1 MNQLILNKI
10 KKNSLSLSVMCCM
23 WGGWRHILF
32 VIQSFYYLQQNENL
46 QTVKQICI
54 RALASSGLTQQLAE
68 FLQSTNCKKIG
79 ISLYTQYFD
88 WLFLKGQ
95 INNFCTSTNFLT
107 TIRIAGVRFLKG
119 TTTKE

>member
-1 MNQLILNKI
+1 MNERHVLWGRGAHFVWYTIL
-10 KKNSLSLSVMCCM
+10 
-23 WGGWRHILF
+23 
-32 VIQSFYYLQQNENL
+32 QYYYLQQNENL

-95 INNFCTSTNFLT
+95 INNVCTSTNFLS
-107 TIRIAGVRFLKG
+107 TIRIAGVHFLKG
-119 TTTKE
+119 TTTEE